1 MRNSVYRGPIAAA
14 LVAALA
20 VSIGLARADREPE
33 AELRVCAD
41 PNNLPFSNEA
51 EQGFENRIAE
61 LIASELGV
69 GVVYTW
75 WPQRRGFI
83 RNTLNAGQCDL
94 VIGVPAEDELVATT
108 RPYYRSTYVFVQPAG
123 LEPPVASIL
132 DPRLETLSI
141 GVHLTGDDGA
151 NPPPVHALGRLGIV
165 DNVSGYLIYGDYREK
180 NPPARLVEAVAEGAV
195 DVAAVWGPIG
205 AYFASR
211 AAPPLVAIPITGT
224 ESFTGLP
231 FEFSIAMG
239 VRRGDTEFRDRI
251 QAVLDRRRDHIRAV
265 LIEYDVPLVAE
276 HEEVEP

>member
-1 MRNSVYRGPIAAA
+1 MRNSMRRRIGAA
-14 LVAALA
+14 LIGALA
-20 VSIGLARADREPE
+20 AIGLARADREPE

-165 DNVSGYLIYGDYREK
+165 DNVSGYLIYGDYREE

>member
-1 MRNSVYRGPIAAA
+1 MRSSVRRRRIGAA
-14 LVAALA
+14 LIAALA
-20 VSIGLARADREPE
+20 AIGLARADGEPE

-69 GVVYTW
+69 GVAYTW

-83 RNTLNAGQCDL
+83 RNTLNTGDCDL

-108 RPYYRSTYVFVQPAG
+108 RPYYRSTYVFVQPAE
-123 LEPPVASIL
+123 LEPPVESIL

-151 NPPPVHALGRLGIV
+151 NPPPAHALGRLGIV
-165 DNVSGYLIYGDYREK
+165 DNVSGYLIYGDYRDE

-211 AAPPLVAIPITGT
+211 ADPPLAAIPVTGT

-251 QAVLDRRRDHIRAV
+251 QAVLDRRRDQIRDV
-265 LIEYDVPLVAE
+265 LIEYHVPLVAE
-276 HEEVEP
+276 HEEVER